1 MSLGFKYAAL
11 SNIGK
16 IRQSNQDSGYAGP
29 NLLVLADGM
38 GGPAGGDIASSIAI
52 DHLRGLDCP
61 ADNPEQALDSLRD
74 AINEAHQELCERST
88 QDPAL
93 AGLGTTC
100 IAIRRSENDLT
111 MTHIG
116 DSRAYRLRGG
126 ELRQM
131 TNDHSFVQYLVDTG
145 QLTPDQAENHPQ
157 RSVLLRVL
165 GDSQEDVTLDES
177 HPEFTV
183 GDRWLLCSDG
193 LCGFVSGQTIGKVLY
208 RSESPKQ
215 ACESLVELALKA
227 GGPDNV
233 TCVVAEIVENPDQD
247 EPEVVG
253 AAATDRLQ
261 QVRCQHDE
269 SMPVA
274 ESRNP
279 DTPTPDLDSP
289 ASSSESS
296 ISSFETS
303 SEDETA
309 DSVLEQAQAAV
320 PTESLTDK
328 NSAPKFRWG
337 RAIGVIVG
345 IIVLITLFALALW
358 YGLSQRSS
366 TSLPESAVTVSQVS
380 LPATSAP
387 LVETSTTAGQAKTP
401 AISI

>member
-1 MSLGFKYAAL
+1 MSIGFNYAAL
-11 SNIGK
+11 SDIGK

-52 DHLRGLDCP
+52 DHLRSLDTE
-61 ADNPEQALDSLRD
+61 ADNPEEALESLQE
-74 AINEAHQELCERST
+74 AISQAHQELCERST

-100 IAIRRSENDLT
+100 IAIRRSQNAIT

-145 QLTPDQAENHPQ
+145 QLTPEQAETHPQ

-193 LCGFVSGQTIGKVLY
+193 LCGFVSGQTIGKILY
-208 RSESPKQ
+208 RSETPQQ

-227 GGPDNV
+227 GGPDNI
-233 TCVVAEIVENPDQD
+233 TCVVADIVEDPQEQD
-247 EPEVVG
+247 PQVVG
-253 AAATDRLQ
+253 AAATDRLVQLRSQ
-261 QVRCQHDE
+261 QKDDSRDAATKVDRDATDITIEDKPDPEDE
-269 SMPVA
+269 N
-274 ESRNP
+274 E
-279 DTPTPDLDSP
+279 D
-289 ASSSESS
+289 
-296 ISSFETS
+296 SSF
-303 SEDETA
+303 SEA
-309 DSVLEQAQAAV
+309 RAAI
-320 PTESLTDK
+320 PTESLVEED
-328 NSAPKFRWG
+328 SAPKYRWG
-337 RAIGVIVG
+337 RIIGVIVG
-345 IIVLITLFALALW
+345 LLVLVGLFAGALW
-358 YGLSQRSS
+358 YGMSERPTPTPTATL
-366 TSLPESAVTVSQVS
+366 TSVSEAQS
-380 LPATSAP
+380 PAATSEKTKQEVEP
-387 LVETSTTAGQAKTP
+387 STPTETSPSAA
-401 AISI
+401 ASNS

>member
-52 DHLRGLDCP
+52 DHLRGLDSP

-100 IAIRRSENDLT
+100 IAIRRSENDLS

-233 TCVVAEIVENPDQD
+233 TCVVAEIVENPNQD

-261 QVRCQHDE
+261 QVRYQHDE
-269 SMPVA
+269 SIPVA
-274 ESRNP
+274 ESSNP
-279 DTPTPDLDSP
+279 DTPTSVLDSP

-296 ISSFETS
+296 ISSSETS
-303 SEDETA
+303 TEDETA

-345 IIVLITLFALALW
+345 IIVLIALFACALW

-366 TSLPESAVTVSQVS
+366 ASLPDSATMVSQVS
-380 LPATSAP
+380 VPTTSAP
-387 LVETSTTAGQAKTP
+387 LIVPSTTAGQAETP

>member
-1 MSLGFKYAAL
+1 MSIGFNYAAL
-11 SNIGK
+11 SDIGK

-52 DHLRGLDCP
+52 DHLRSLDNE
-61 ADNPEQALDSLRD
+61 ADNPEEALESLRE
-74 AINEAHQELCERST
+74 AISQAHQELCERST

-100 IAIRRSENDLT
+100 IAIRRSEDALT

-145 QLTPDQAENHPQ
+145 QLTPEQAETHPQ

-193 LCGFVSGQTIGKVLY
+193 LCGFVSGQTIGKILY
-208 RSESPKQ
+208 RSETPQQ

-227 GGPDNV
+227 GGPDNI
-233 TCVVAEIVENPDQD
+233 TCVVADIVEDPQ
-247 EPEVVG
+247 ETAPQVVG
-253 AAATDRLQ
+253 AAATDRLAQLRSQ
-261 QVRCQHDE
+261 QKEDSRDAATKADRDATDITIEDKPDPEDE
-269 SMPVA
+269 
-274 ESRNP
+274 NQ
-279 DTPTPDLDSP
+279 D
-289 ASSSESS
+289 
-296 ISSFETS
+296 SSF
-303 SEDETA
+303 SEA
-309 DSVLEQAQAAV
+309 RAAI
-320 PTESLTDK
+320 PTESLVEEGP
-328 NSAPKFRWG
+328 APKYRWG
-337 RAIGVIVG
+337 RIIGVIVG
-345 IIVLITLFALALW
+345 LLVLVGLFAGALW
-358 YGLSQRSS
+358 YGMSERPTPTPTATLTLVSEPQSPAATPEKTKQEVAPS
-366 TSLPESAVTVSQVS
+366 TPT
-380 LPATSAP
+380 
-387 LVETSTTAGQAKTP
+387 ETSPSAA
-401 AISI
+401 ASNS

>member
-1 MSLGFKYAAL
+1 MSIGFNYAAF
-11 SNIGK
+11 SDIGK

-52 DHLRGLDCP
+52 DHLRSLDVE
-61 ADNPEQALDSLRD
+61 ADNPEEALESLRE
-74 AINEAHQELCERST
+74 AISQAHQELCERST

-100 IAIRRSENDLT
+100 IAIRRSEDALT

-145 QLTPDQAENHPQ
+145 QLTSEQAENHPQ

-193 LCGFVSGQTIGKVLY
+193 LCGFVSGQTIGKILY
-208 RSESPKQ
+208 RSETPQQ

-227 GGPDNV
+227 GGPDNI
-233 TCVVAEIVENPDQD
+233 TCVIADIVEDPQQS
-247 EPEVVG
+247 EPQVVG
-253 AAATDRLQ
+253 AAATDRLAQLRSQ
-261 QVRCQHDE
+261 Q
-269 SMPVA
+269 A
-274 ESRNP
+274 EDALD
-279 DTPTPDLDSP
+279 DTVTADRGVTGSTDKDKD
-289 ASSSESS
+289 
-296 ISSFETS
+296 
-303 SEDETA
+303 EDEDRSFSEA
-309 DSVLEQAQAAV
+309 RAAV
-320 PTESLTDK
+320 PTEPLVEESP
-328 NSAPKFRWG
+328 APKYRWG
-337 RAIGVIVG
+337 RIVGVIAG
-345 IIVLITLFALALW
+345 LIALLALFAGALW
-358 YGLSQRSS
+358 YGMSGRP
-366 TSLPESAVTVSQVS
+366 TPTP
-380 LPATSAP
+380 PATSTSISEVQSPAASP
-387 LVETSTTAGQAKTP
+387 EQTKQESQPPSPAETSQSAP
-401 AISI
+401 ASNS

>member
-1 MSLGFKYAAL
+1 MSIGFNYAAF
-11 SNIGK
+11 SDIGK

-52 DHLRGLDCP
+52 DHLRSLDVE
-61 ADNPEQALDSLRD
+61 ADNPEEALESLRE
-74 AINEAHQELCERST
+74 AISQAHQELCERST

-100 IAIRRSENDLT
+100 IAIRRSENALT

-145 QLTPDQAENHPQ
+145 QLTSEQAENHPQ

-193 LCGFVSGQTIGKVLY
+193 LCGFVSGQTIGKILY
-208 RSESPKQ
+208 RSETPQQ

-227 GGPDNV
+227 GGPDNI
-233 TCVVAEIVENPDQD
+233 TCVIADIVEDPQQS
-247 EPEVVG
+247 EPQVVG
-253 AAATDRLQ
+253 AAATDRLAQLRSQ
-261 QVRCQHDE
+261 Q
-269 SMPVA
+269 A
-274 ESRNP
+274 EDALD
-279 DTPTPDLDSP
+279 DTVTADRDTTGS
-289 ASSSESS
+289 ADKDKD
-296 ISSFETS
+296 
-303 SEDETA
+303 EDEDPSFSEA
-309 DSVLEQAQAAV
+309 RAAV
-320 PTESLTDK
+320 PTEPLVEESP
-328 NSAPKFRWG
+328 APKYRWG
-337 RAIGVIVG
+337 RIIGVIVG
-345 IIVLITLFALALW
+345 LLALLALFAGALW
-358 YGLSQRSS
+358 YGMS
-366 TSLPESAVTVSQVS
+366 TRHTPTP
-380 LPATSAP
+380 PATSTSISEVQSPTTSPEQTKQAP
-387 LVETSTTAGQAKTP
+387 EPSSPAETSQSAP
-401 AISI
+401 ASNS